1 LVPPCDDILVIASV
15 GAIVAQRTCH
25 VGRVPITGPVNSTMF
40 DGALR
45 PWIDPPLNV
54 VGRWLAARGIA
65 ADQVTIVGFA
75 MGLGGAVGIALGQ
88 FGLGLV
94 LILANRLAD
103 GLDGA
108 IARATK
114 PTERGGFLD
123 ITLDFIFYAA
133 VPLAFAVRDPERNAL
148 AAAFLIASFLMNGG
162 AFLAYAIV
170 AARRGIMTSA
180 QGLKS
185 LYYLAG
191 LAEGSETI
199 GVFCATC
206 LWPEAFAWIAYAFAA
221 ACMLSAGGRLLFGW
235 RTLG

>member
-1 LVPPCDDILVIASV
+1 VPPCDDILVVAWV

-54 VGRWLAARGIA
+54 AGRWLAARGIA

-88 FGLGLV
+88 FALGLV

-133 VPLAFAVRDPERNAL
+133 VPLAFAVHDPERNAL

-180 QGLKS
+180 QGSKS

-206 LWPEAFAWIAYAFAA
+206 LWPDAFAWIACAFAA